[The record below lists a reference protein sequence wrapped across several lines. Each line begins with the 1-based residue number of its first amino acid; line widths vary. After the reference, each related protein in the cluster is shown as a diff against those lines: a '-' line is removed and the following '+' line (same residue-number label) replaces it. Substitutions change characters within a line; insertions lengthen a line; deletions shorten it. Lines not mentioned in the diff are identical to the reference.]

1 MKDDEIRDYKE
12 AVLQLQTAYD
22 FHNSKSLAPYNV
34 DWESVRLILDY
45 ITNLQQEN
53 EILKK
58 NQRYYKNGVF
68 SLEYDKETM
77 SDMIDDYKSRCEKA
91 LKLAESYDLGKYDYS
106 IPAGGI
112 VELKDILNGRSDE

>member
-1 MKDDEIRDYKE
+1 MNDKIKEILEDIKGIYYFKP
-12 AVLQLQTAYD
+12 L
-22 FHNSKSLAPYNV
+22 
-34 DWESVRLILDY
+34 LDY

-53 EILKK
+53 EELIK

-91 LKLAESYDLGKYDYS
+91 VEYIMSELVDEWAIKNDGNVSGSDLPVNV
-106 IPAGGI
+106 ITPI
-112 VELKDILNGRSDE
+112 LDILNGRSDE